1 MKINLLERVIFSM
14 DRPVLSISGVSQLFR
29 RTEQRYIFNLLLQTC
44 SKAMPH
50 QPTISEETEFEGS
63 PRRLP
68 DQDAVLVGRVVGD
81 SEFSSLVAYYIYGRG
96 DILLGRYKNQE
107 FVPGYSIECESRLM
121 SACVREFSKADIET
135 ELSSVGKALLQAWH
149 FGDLTTLSHKQ
160 AHVYALR
167 EKAGFS
173 RDETAAIL
181 NISPSTVDTHLQR
194 AKEKLAEAENL
205 VQFVQVDSEELADAN
220 PEFFDEDGVSDEANS
235 SSDITPLS

>member
-1 MKINLLERVIFSM
+1 
-14 DRPVLSISGVSQLFR
+14 
-29 RTEQRYIFNLLLQTC
+29 
-44 SKAMPH
+44 MPH
-50 QPTISEETEFEGS
+50 QPAVSKETEFEGL

-68 DQDAVLVGRVVGD
+68 DQDAVLIGKVGRD
-81 SEFSSLVAYYIYGRG
+81 TEFNGLAAYYIHGRG
-96 DILLGRYKNQE
+96 SILLGRYEDRE
-107 FVPGYSIECESRLM
+107 FMPEYTIECESRLM
-121 SACVREFSKADIET
+121 SACVREFSRADIET

-194 AKEKLAEAENL
+194 AKEKLTEAENL
-205 VQFVQVDSEELADAN
+205 VQFVRVDSEELADAN
-220 PEFFDEDGVSDEANS
+220 PEFFDEDGVSDGANS
-235 SSDITPLS
+235 SSDISPLS